1 MDKLP
6 ALQERIEKLSTDELL
21 EIVTLEFRGYRKEAL
36 ALARAELNRRGFRDS
51 DISLRA
57 HDFTAQQQPDGFQL
71 QPVAVGVITGLI
83 TVFLFPA
90 AFYYSIVVYGLFASA
105 LMTVGYV
112 IWRLLI
118 RANPRLARGFGF
130 GFIPPVLLILVVSLS
145 GVPWLVLAILAEFLV
160 FSLTIRFFWPD

>member
-1 MDKLP
+1 MAELP
-6 ALQERIEKLSTDELL
+6 GLHERIAKLSTDELL

-57 HDFTAQQQPDGFQL
+57 NDFIAQQQPDGFQL

-83 TVFLFPA
+83 VVLLFPA

-112 IWRLLI
+112 IWRLMI
-118 RANPRLARGFGF
+118 RANPRLAKGFGF
-130 GFIPPVLLILVVSLS
+130 GFIPPVLLILVACLS
-145 GVPWLVLAILAEFLV
+145 ETPWLVLAILAEFLI